1 MELKT
6 LFNLYR
12 NNLSRMNHDDSLVK
26 NLESTKDWAFHTCGL
41 KAYPENLENQ
51 CSLMNDYS
59 SVIWDKKFDK
69 IFYDFVINNN
79 FDFKKLDNMLSKH
92 KGLFLDQVLIDREIL
107 KNLRDE
113 NQSIIYR
120 DYLEFFHPNISSQ
133 IHYLMK
139 EPPFNDWTITA
150 NWDYGYSRPDPAT
163 RAKYFSEIG
172 FVNFLRSYW
181 KCDHYEKKSCNLCQK
196 EFYPQAHYEWPGVS
210 RPEYC
215 GYCLQLAFHS
225 GFGTFK
231 YREPELNYQ
240 TLDLSKEEVLNN
252 FKFGMKGFVEY
263 TGFIPTARFT
273 AKKLRNVSLVDMESE
288 KADEYLMWW
297 SVLPRPFFITQYF
310 ESWAHL
316 LDYCDLLS
324 GTKGKG
330 QGGYRSIAS
339 DGHLCLSIPER
350 EICEYLCRSN
360 IEHEKEPFYPDVDN
374 FEFGG
379 MRADWRIGNTY
390 FEFAGMMS
398 IESYAEKMK
407 KKIKLAKKYGVKLIV
422 IQPKDLEKLEKI
434 FEKAQKP

>member
-1 MELKT
+1 
-6 LFNLYR
+6 
-12 NNLSRMNHDDSLVK
+12 MNHNDWTLK
-26 NLESTKDWAFHTCGL
+26 NLESTKDWAFHSCGL

-51 CSLMNDYS
+51 CTLMKDYS
-59 SVIWDKKFDK
+59 TVIWDKEFDK
-69 IFYDFVINNN
+69 IFYEVVLDNH
-79 FDFKKLDNMLSKH
+79 FDFKKLEKMLNKY
-92 KGLFLDQVLIDREIL
+92 KGLFLSQISVNWDDAKKIGE
-107 KNLRDE
+107 E
-113 NQSIIYR
+113 NKSVIYT
-120 DYLEFFHPNISSQ
+120 DFLEFFHPKISLEV
-133 IHYLMK
+133 HNLMK
-139 EPPFNDWTITA
+139 DPPFKDWTIMA
-150 NWDYGYSRPDPAT
+150 NWDYGYSKPDPAT

-172 FVNFLRSYW
+172 FINLLKSYW
-181 KCDHYEKKSCNLCQK
+181 KCDHFEKRTCNLCEK

-225 GFGTFK
+225 GFDTFK
-231 YREPELNYQ
+231 YREPEINYQ

-252 FKFGMKGFVEY
+252 FKYGMRGFVEY

-273 AKKLRNVSLVDMESE
+273 AKKLRNISLLDMESE
-288 KADEYLMWW
+288 TADDYLMWW

-324 GTKGKG
+324 GTKSKG
-330 QGGYRSIAS
+330 RRGYRSIAS

-350 EICEYLCRSN
+350 EICEYLSRNN
-360 IEHEKEPFYPDVDN
+360 IEHEKEPLYPDLDN

-379 MRADWRIGNTY
+379 MRADWLIGNTY

-398 IESYAEKMK
+398 IPSYAEKMK
-407 KKIKLAKKYGVKLIV
+407 NKIKLAKKYGVQLTV

-434 FEKAQKP
+434 FEKVQKV